1 MLNNGDRAEGRVE
14 FEGVRF
20 HYGPPVPSPLAPE
33 AQPHGVRHIPSPP
46 AGEGQGEGESG
57 EGESGEG
64 ESESH
69 PEVLRGINL
78 TIEPGQRVAVLGAP
92 GSGKSA
98 MVSLIPR
105 FYDVTSGRITLDNR
119 DVRDLNLRSLRRN
132 VAIVPQDVFLFAAT
146 RRDGPEWKALY
157 AKRQAIERVFKS
169 MKESRRL
176 ERHCVRGLRQI
187 TLHALMSAL
196 AFLVTA
202 LAHLRAGSRT
212 SCAGWSGRWPRRCSL
227 IWDSGEF

>member
-1 MLNNGDRAEGRVE
+1 MREEEGI
-14 FEGVRF
+14 
-20 HYGPPVPSPLAPE
+20 PSPL
-33 AQPHGVRHIPSPP
+33 
-46 AGEGQGEGESG
+46 AGEGQGEGEPDPLSPRERAG
-57 EGESGEG
+57 VREGE
-64 ESESH
+64 
-69 PEVLRGINL
+69 PEVLRDINL

-105 FYDVTSGRITLDNR
+105 FYDVTSGRITLDNV

-169 MKESRRL
+169 MKES
-176 ERHCVRGLRQI
+176 
-187 TLHALMSAL
+187 
-196 AFLVTA
+196 
-202 LAHLRAGSRT
+202 
-212 SCAGWSGRWPRRCSL
+212 
-227 IWDSGEF
+227 

>member
-1 MLNNGDRAEGRVE
+1 MR
-14 FEGVRF
+14 
-20 HYGPPVPSPLAPE
+20 
-33 AQPHGVRHIPSPP
+33 
-46 AGEGQGEGESG
+46 
-57 EGESGEG
+57 
-64 ESESH
+64 ESH
-69 PEVLRGINL
+69 PEVLRNINL

-105 FYDVTSGRITLDNR
+105 FYDVTSGRITLDNV

-146 RRDGPEWKALY
+146 MRDGPQWKALY

-187 TLHALMSAL
+187 TLHSLMSAL
-196 AFLVTA
+196 AFQATA
-202 LAHLRAGSRT
+202 LVHLWAGQ
-212 SCAGWSGRWPRRCSL
+212 ADLMRWMVRKV
-227 IWDSGEF
+227 D